1 MKVNKKSFKTING
14 LELVVINRRSAVI
27 FEIGESH
34 KEDKYDFLLKFS
46 SEVFKNLLEH
56 IEAISNKSW
65 TNITPKECD
74 SLGADYSE
82 YYDRQFDNNGYMSIS
97 ENTLSV
103 ERPCLESNKLY
114 QFTKRKMESFIH
126 DFRKAVLL

>member
-1 MKVNKKSFKTING
+1 MNG

-27 FEIGESH
+27 FEIEQFN
-34 KEDKYDFLLKFS
+34 KEGKYDFLLRFS
-46 SEVFKNLLEH
+46 SEVFKDLLKYLET
-56 IEAISNKSW
+56 ISNKSW
-65 TNITPKECD
+65 TNIIPKECD
-74 SLGADYSE
+74 SFGADYSE